1 MATSTENNA
10 EPGMNGGRSL
20 LRAPGFKSSRDAV
33 GLICEEDISIDK
45 VAYCNA

>member
-10 EPGMNGGRSL
+10 EPGTNGGRSL
-20 LRAPGFKSSRDAV
+20 LRAPEFKSSQDAV
-33 GLICEEDISIDK
+33 GLIREEDSSIGK